1 MIFMAH
7 KNSSATLQNYYLPLL
22 FKTNVANEYIR
33 MQRMKQIMCII
44 IIAVTQLKFSLL
56 KNLVCSSNKEAALV
70 WISSLV
76 HPCSFFSIVGYF
88 NNNKKG
94 TGRGTYIAP
103 ISLANISLVN
113 LSRDLINICSHMRYS
128 KCSLQRHLD

>member
-7 KNSSATLQNYYLPLL
+7 KNSSATLQNCYLPLL

-56 KNLVCSSNKEAALV
+56 KNLACSSNKEAALV
-70 WISSLV
+70 
-76 HPCSFFSIVGYF
+76 
-88 NNNKKG
+88 
-94 TGRGTYIAP
+94 
-103 ISLANISLVN
+103 
-113 LSRDLINICSHMRYS
+113 
-128 KCSLQRHLD
+128 